1 MIVGVIIRCEYLIQR
16 GIEMSEAVSRNTKR
30 IYKWDNLKCFLI
42 VMVVIGHFVN
52 QYAPISNTMKS
63 LSLFIYSFHMPLFIF
78 LSGLLQKKWN
88 DRCPFRW
95 DKIIYYIMIGYVL
108 KFCIYGIKILF
119 HQEAVFHWFEDTG
132 IPWYMFAM
140 AAFMIIAYLV
150 KDLPVWF
157 VLPISIMVACL
168 AGYDEKIGSFLYLSR
183 ILVFFPFY
191 YTGYCL
197 DIKKLQEVLNKTWI
211 KCLSAIFLTDMILYT
226 LAKIEDNYSYI
237 RLFTGRNAY
246 SLINV
251 ESCGAVH
258 RLMFYVI
265 AFLMG
270 IAIISLIPNCKVPV
284 VGTVGART
292 LQIYFWH
299 RLILYVLTFSGI
311 TGKLIKNVPSGWV
324 WIYLAMAIILPF
336 VLSAEVFSVPLT
348 LLKNGENIIL
358 AGIEKL
364 SINFYK
370 WKESTLT
377 VLPVLEFITIVL
389 MLIYYGEDVGI
400 L

>member
-1 MIVGVIIRCEYLIQR
+1 
-16 GIEMSEAVSRNTKR
+16 MSEAVKKSTKR

-42 VMVVIGHFVN
+42 FMVVIGHFVN

-78 LSGLLQKKWN
+78 LSGLLQKRWSQ
-88 DRCPFRW
+88 RCKFQW
-95 DKIIYYIMIGYVL
+95 DKPLYYIMIGYAL
-108 KFCIYGIKILF
+108 KVCIYGIKILF
-119 HQEAVFHWFEDTG
+119 HQKAVFQWFEDTG

-140 AAFMIIAYLV
+140 AAFMVIAYLI
-150 KDLPVWF
+150 KELPLWF
-157 VLPISIMVACL
+157 VLPISILAACL
-168 AGYDEKIGSFLYLSR
+168 AGYDENIGSFLYLSR
-183 ILVFFPFY
+183 IIVFFPFY

-336 VLSAEVFSVPLT
+336 VLSAEVFSAPLT

>member
-1 MIVGVIIRCEYLIQR
+1 
-16 GIEMSEAVSRNTKR
+16 MSEAVKKSTKR

-78 LSGLLQKKWN
+78 LSGLLQKKWSE
-88 DRCPFRW
+88 RCPFRW
-95 DKIIYYIMIGYVL
+95 DKPIYYIMIGYTL

-119 HQEAVFHWFEDTG
+119 HQKAVFQWFEDTG

-140 AAFMIIAYLV
+140 AAFLVIAYLI

-168 AGYDEKIGSFLYLSR
+168 IGYDEKIGSFLYLSR
-183 ILVFFPFY
+183 IIVFFPFY
-191 YTGYCL
+191 YIGYHL
-197 DIKKLQEVLNKTWI
+197 DLRKLQEMLDKLWI

-246 SLINV
+246 ALINV
-251 ESCGAVH
+251 ENCGATH
-258 RLMFYVI
+258 RLLFYMI
-265 AFLMG
+265 AVLMG
-270 IAIISLIPNCKVPV
+270 IAIISLTPNQKVPV
-284 VGTVGART
+284 MGLVGRRT

-299 RLILYVLTFSGI
+299 RLVLYVLTFSGM
-311 TGKLIKNVPSGWV
+311 TDSLIKNMPSGWV
-324 WIYLAMAIILPF
+324 WAYLGIAAALPF
-336 VLSAEVFSVPLT
+336 ILSAKLFETPLT
-348 LLKNGENIIL
+348 LIKNGENLMI

-370 WKESTLT
+370 WKESTPT

>member
-1 MIVGVIIRCEYLIQR
+1 
-16 GIEMSEAVSRNTKR
+16 
-30 IYKWDNLKCFLI
+30 
-42 VMVVIGHFVN
+42 
-52 QYAPISNTMKS
+52 
-63 LSLFIYSFHMPLFIF
+63 
-78 LSGLLQKKWN
+78 
-88 DRCPFRW
+88 
-95 DKIIYYIMIGYVL
+95 
-108 KFCIYGIKILF
+108 
-119 HQEAVFHWFEDTG
+119 
-132 IPWYMFAM
+132 M
-140 AAFMIIAYLV
+140 AAFMVIAYLI
-150 KDLPVWF
+150 KELPLWF
-157 VLPISIMVACL
+157 VLPISILAACI
-168 AGYDEKIGSFLYLSR
+168 AGYDENIGSFLYLSR
-183 ILVFFPFY
+183 IIVFFPFY

-284 VGTVGART
+284 VGKVGART

-311 TGKLIKNVPSGWV
+311 TGNLIKNVPSGWV

-336 VLSAEVFSVPLT
+336 VLSAEVFSAPLT

-389 MLIYYGEDVGI
+389 ILIYYGEDVGI

>member
-1 MIVGVIIRCEYLIQR
+1 
-16 GIEMSEAVSRNTKR
+16 MSEAVKKSTKR

-78 LSGLLQKKWN
+78 LSGLLQKRWSR
-88 DRCPFRW
+88 RCKFQW
-95 DKIIYYIMIGYVL
+95 DKPLYYIMIGYAL
-108 KFCIYGIKILF
+108 
-119 HQEAVFHWFEDTG
+119 
-132 IPWYMFAM
+132 M
-140 AAFMIIAYLV
+140 AAFMVIAYLI
-150 KDLPVWF
+150 KELPLWF
-157 VLPISIMVACL
+157 VLPISILAACL
-168 AGYDEKIGSFLYLSR
+168 AGYDENIGSFLYLSR
-183 ILVFFPFY
+183 IIVFFPFY

-226 LAKIEDNYSYI
+226 LTKIEDNYSYI

-311 TGKLIKNVPSGWV
+311 TGSLIKNVPSGWV
-324 WIYLAMAIILPF
+324 WIYLAMATILPF
-336 VLSAEVFSVPLT
+336 VLSAEIFSAPLT

-358 AGIEKL
+358 AGVEKL

-389 MLIYYGEDVGI
+389 ILIYYGEDVGI

>member
-1 MIVGVIIRCEYLIQR
+1 
-16 GIEMSEAVSRNTKR
+16 MSEAVKKSTKR

-78 LSGLLQKKWN
+78 LSGLLQKRWSQ
-88 DRCPFRW
+88 RCKFQW
-95 DKIIYYIMIGYVL
+95 DKPLYYIMIGYAL
-108 KFCIYGIKILF
+108 KVCIYGIKILF
-119 HQEAVFHWFEDTG
+119 HQKAVFQWFEGTG

-140 AAFMIIAYLV
+140 AAFMVIAYLI
-150 KDLPVWF
+150 KELPLWF
-157 VLPISIMVACL
+157 VLPISILAACL
-168 AGYDEKIGSFLYLSR
+168 AGYDENIGSFLYLSR
-183 ILVFFPFY
+183 IIVFFPFY

-311 TGKLIKNVPSGWV
+311 TGSLIKNVPSGWV

-336 VLSAEVFSVPLT
+336 VLSAPLT

-358 AGIEKL
+358 AGVEKL

-389 MLIYYGEDVGI
+389 ILLYYGEDVGI

>member
-1 MIVGVIIRCEYLIQR
+1 
-16 GIEMSEAVSRNTKR
+16 MSEAVKKSTKR

-78 LSGLLQKKWN
+78 LSGLLQKKWSE
-88 DRCPFRW
+88 RCPFRW
-95 DKIIYYIMIGYVL
+95 DKPIYYIMIGYIL

-119 HQEAVFHWFEDTG
+119 HQKAVFQWFEDTG

-140 AAFMIIAYLV
+140 AAFLVIAYLI

-168 AGYDEKIGSFLYLSR
+168 SGYDEKIGSFLYLSR
-183 ILVFFPFY
+183 IIVFFPFY
-191 YTGYCL
+191 YIGYHL
-197 DIKKLQEVLNKTWI
+197 DLRKLQEVLDKLWI

-246 SLINV
+246 ALINV
-251 ESCGAVH
+251 ENCGAIH
-258 RLMFYVI
+258 RLLFYII
-265 AFLMG
+265 AVLMG
-270 IAIISLIPNCKVPV
+270 IAIISLTPNQEVPV
-284 VGTVGART
+284 MGLVGRRT

-299 RLILYVLTFSGI
+299 RLVLYVLTFSGM
-311 TGKLIKNVPSGWV
+311 TDSLIKNMPSGWV
-324 WIYLAMAIILPF
+324 WTYLGIAAALPF
-336 VLSAEVFSVPLT
+336 ILSANFFEAPLT
-348 LLKNGENIIL
+348 LIKNGENLII

-389 MLIYYGEDVGI
+389 MLIYYGENVGI

>member
-1 MIVGVIIRCEYLIQR
+1 
-16 GIEMSEAVSRNTKR
+16 MSEAVKKSTKR

-78 LSGLLQKKWN
+78 LSGLLQKKWSE
-88 DRCPFRW
+88 RCPFRW
-95 DKIIYYIMIGYVL
+95 DKPIYYIMIGYIL

-119 HQEAVFHWFEDTG
+119 HQKAVFQWFEDTG

-140 AAFMIIAYLV
+140 AAFLVIAYLI

-168 AGYDEKIGSFLYLSR
+168 SGYDEKIGSFLYLSR
-183 ILVFFPFY
+183 IIVFFPFY
-191 YTGYCL
+191 YIGYHL
-197 DIKKLQEVLNKTWI
+197 DLRKLQEVLDKLWI

-246 SLINV
+246 ALINV
-251 ESCGAVH
+251 ENCGAIH
-258 RLMFYVI
+258 RLLFYII
-265 AFLMG
+265 AILMG
-270 IAIISLIPNCKVPV
+270 IAIISLTPNQEVPV
-284 VGTVGART
+284 MGLVGRRT

-299 RLILYVLTFSGI
+299 RLVLYVLTFSGM
-311 TGKLIKNVPSGWV
+311 TDSLIKNMPSGWV
-324 WIYLAMAIILPF
+324 WTYLGIAAALPF
-336 VLSAEVFSVPLT
+336 ILSANFFEAPLT
-348 LLKNGENIIL
+348 LIKNGENLII

-389 MLIYYGEDVGI
+389 MLIYYGENVGI

>member
-1 MIVGVIIRCEYLIQR
+1 
-16 GIEMSEAVSRNTKR
+16 MSEAVKKSTKR

-88 DRCPFRW
+88 ERYSFRW
-95 DKIIYYIMIGYVL
+95 DKPLYYVMIGYAL
-108 KFCIYGIKILF
+108 KGCIYGIKLIF
-119 HQEAVFHWFEDTG
+119 HQEAVFQWFEDTG

-140 AAFMIIAYLV
+140 AAFMIIAYIV
-150 KDLPVWF
+150 RELPVWF
-157 VLPISIMVACL
+157 VLPICIMAACL
-168 AGYDEKIGSFLYLSR
+168 AGYDEQIGSFLYLSR
-183 ILVFFPFY
+183 IIVFFPFY
-191 YTGYCL
+191 YMGYHL
-197 DIKKLQEVLNKTWI
+197 DLKKLQEVLDKTWL
-211 KCLSAIFLTDMILYT
+211 KCLSAIFITDMMLYT
-226 LAKIEDNYSYI
+226 LAKIEDHYSYI

-246 SLINV
+246 TLIHVQN
-251 ESCGAVH
+251 CGAIH
-258 RLMFYVI
+258 RIMFYVI
-265 AFLMG
+265 AILMG
-270 IAIISLIPNCKVPV
+270 IAIISLIPNCKIPV
-284 VGTVGART
+284 MGTVGKRT

-299 RLILYVLTFSGI
+299 RLVLYILTFSGLTDQLVKQNPSGWI
-311 TGKLIKNVPSGWV
+311 GIYLAVATILPFILAARIFSMPLTLIKNVENTMLVG
-324 WIYLAMAIILPF
+324 IER
-336 VLSAEVFSVPLT
+336 LSANLC
-348 LLKNGENIIL
+348 
-358 AGIEKL
+358 
-364 SINFYK
+364 K

>member
-1 MIVGVIIRCEYLIQR
+1 
-16 GIEMSEAVSRNTKR
+16 MSEAVKKSTKR

-78 LSGLLQKKWN
+78 LSGLLQKKWSE
-88 DRCPFRW
+88 RCPFRW
-95 DKIIYYIMIGYVL
+95 DKPIYYIMIGYIL

-119 HQEAVFHWFEDTG
+119 HQKAVFQWFEDTG

-140 AAFMIIAYLV
+140 AAFLVIAYLI

-168 AGYDEKIGSFLYLSR
+168 SGYDEKIGSFLYLSR
-183 ILVFFPFY
+183 IIVFFPFY
-191 YTGYCL
+191 YIGYHL
-197 DIKKLQEVLNKTWI
+197 DLRKLQEVLDKLWI

-246 SLINV
+246 ALINV
-251 ESCGAVH
+251 ENCGAIH
-258 RLMFYVI
+258 RLLFYVI
-265 AFLMG
+265 AILMG
-270 IAIISLIPNCKVPV
+270 IAIISLTPNQEVPV
-284 VGTVGART
+284 MGLVGRRT

-299 RLILYVLTFSGI
+299 RLVLYVLTFSGM
-311 TGKLIKNVPSGWV
+311 TDSLIKNMPSGWV
-324 WIYLAMAIILPF
+324 WTYLGIAAALPF
-336 VLSAEVFSVPLT
+336 ILSANFFEAPLT
-348 LLKNGENIIL
+348 LIKNGENLII

-389 MLIYYGEDVGI
+389 MLIYYGENVGI

>member
-1 MIVGVIIRCEYLIQR
+1 
-16 GIEMSEAVSRNTKR
+16 MSEAVKKSTKR

-63 LSLFIYSFHMPLFIF
+63 ISLFIYSFHMPLFIF
-78 LSGLLQKKWN
+78 LSGLLQKKWSE
-88 DRCPFRW
+88 RCPFRW
-95 DKIIYYIMIGYVL
+95 DKPIYYIMIGYIL

-119 HQEAVFHWFEDTG
+119 HQKAVFQWFEDTG

-140 AAFMIIAYLV
+140 AAFLVIAYLI

-168 AGYDEKIGSFLYLSR
+168 SGYDEKIGSFLYLSR
-183 ILVFFPFY
+183 IIVFFPFY
-191 YTGYCL
+191 YIGYHL
-197 DIKKLQEVLNKTWI
+197 DLRKLQEVLDKLWI

-246 SLINV
+246 ALINV
-251 ESCGAVH
+251 ENCGAIH
-258 RLMFYVI
+258 RLLFYII
-265 AFLMG
+265 AVLMG
-270 IAIISLIPNCKVPV
+270 IAIISLTPNQEVPV
-284 VGTVGART
+284 MGLVGRRT

-299 RLILYVLTFSGI
+299 RLVLYVLTFSGM
-311 TGKLIKNVPSGWV
+311 TDSLIKNMPSGWV
-324 WIYLAMAIILPF
+324 WTYLGIAAALPF
-336 VLSAEVFSVPLT
+336 ILSANFFEAPLT
-348 LLKNGENIIL
+348 LIKNGENLII

-389 MLIYYGEDVGI
+389 MLIYYGENVGI

>member
-1 MIVGVIIRCEYLIQR
+1 MIQR

-78 LSGLLQKKWN
+78 LSGLLQKKW
-88 DRCPFRW
+88 DARHPFRW
-95 DKIIYYIMIGYVL
+95 DKPIYYIMIGYAL
-108 KFCIYGIKILF
+108 KFCIYGIKLLF
-119 HQEAVFHWFEDTG
+119 HQEAVFQWFEDTG

-140 AAFMIIAYLV
+140 AAFMLMTYLLRE
-150 KDLPVWF
+150 LPLWF
-157 VLPISIMVACL
+157 VVPISIMVACL
-168 AGYDEKIGSFLYLSR
+168 AGYDTNIGSFLYLSR
-183 ILVFFPFY
+183 IIVFFPFY
-191 YTGYCL
+191 YVGYHL
-197 DIKKLQEVLNKTWI
+197 DIKKVQEVLDKLWI

-226 LAKIEDNYSYI
+226 LERIEDKYSYI

-246 SLINV
+246 EFINV
-251 ESCGAVH
+251 EDCGAMH
-258 RLMFYVI
+258 RLVFYMI

-270 IAIISLIPNCKVPV
+270 IAIISLVPNRKIPVI
-284 VGTVGART
+284 GTVGERT

-299 RLILYVLTFSGI
+299 RLVLYILTFSGM
-311 TGKLIKNVPSGWV
+311 TDGLIKKVPSGWI
-324 WIYLAMAIILPF
+324 WMYLAIAVVLPF
-336 VLSAEVFSVPLT
+336 VLSLKIFGVPLT
-348 LLKNGENIIL
+348 FLKNSEHIML
-358 AGIEKL
+358 TGINRVAVNL
-364 SINFYK
+364 YK

-377 VLPVLEFITIVL
+377 VLPVLEFVTIVL